1 MIGICQREV
10 CLERSTGGLVG
21 LRGEGLPEWSKLQAE
36 NLARDRESRGGGPSR
51 ANGHTYTECLQLTL
65 HC

>member
-36 NLARDRESRGGGPSR
+36 NLARDRESRGGGGGTQPS
-51 ANGHTYTECLQLTL
+51 
-65 HC
+65 